1 MILQW
6 VMKHCLSEGVIAA
19 AKVVGQH
26 CPISVFCLVGSQ
38 DDKSRQQ
45 PPSILLLGMV
55 MFSCFETIFWQ
66 VELFNCLRFEF
77 AHGLFRW
84 ALPVALIWGAGGQWK
99 LECSAYHVDGLPQ
112 PSCWSARTPL
122 RKKRCP
128 GS

>member
-45 PPSILLLGMV
+45 PPTILLLGIV
-55 MFSCFETIFWQ
+55 MFSCFENIHWQ
-66 VELFNCLRFEF
+66 VELFS
-77 AHGLFRW
+77 
-84 ALPVALIWGAGGQWK
+84 V
-99 LECSAYHVDGLPQ
+99 
-112 PSCWSARTPL
+112 
-122 RKKRCP
+122 
-128 GS
+128 

>member
-45 PPSILLLGMV
+45 PPSKWLTCTFAAHVLPMRLALSEHV
-55 MFSCFETIFWQ
+55 HFLSFFSEIF
-66 VELFNCLRFEF
+66 
-77 AHGLFRW
+77 A
-84 ALPVALIWGAGGQWK
+84 
-99 LECSAYHVDGLPQ
+99 DGHT
-112 PSCWSARTPL
+112 W
-122 RKKRCP
+122 
-128 GS
+128 